1 MHKQRLPLTE
11 GTPEYNDELKK
22 LSPNCFNPTR
32 ALRLLGWTHKYKSAL
47 IAKYNSDGELG
58 DPQDVL
64 YNTPSELHR
73 FIDGDGRG
81 SDHDYLDVTSEI
93 ESYWVDSSAISL
105 DSLDRIEVSYSNSK
119 GSWAAMYFY
128 YDPKTVTQ
136 ADIFMLWY
144 ELEYSKFKSD
154 VANRGIEF
162 GVWLFRPYFYHIP
175 NAKLAKKPQLA

>member
-32 ALRLLGWTHKYKSAL
+32 ALRLLGWTHEYRSAL
-47 IAKYNSDGELG
+47 ISKYNDDGELG

-64 YNTPSELHR
+64 YNTPSEIHDL
-73 FIDGDGRG
+73 IEGKK
-81 SDHDYLDVTSEI
+81 SDQDYLDLTSEMK
-93 ESYWVDSSAISL
+93 SYWVDSSAIPL
-105 DSLDRIEVSYSNSK
+105 DKLDRTEVSYSNSK

-128 YDPKTVTQ
+128 YDPRMITK

-144 ELEYSKFKSD
+144 EIEYRNFRSD
-154 VANRGIEF
+154 VANTGVEF
-162 GVWLFRPYFYHIP
+162 EIGLFRPYFYHVP
-175 NAKLAKKPQLA
+175 NAKLAKKPEVA